1 MSTSVLTFAP
11 RSLILISPN
20 YASRNRRLLALP
32 KSGEVLSALSA
43 IFHTLGGAVSGEVYV
58 YIGRVATSSIR
69 EDWRL
74 CVSRGALLPCLSF
87 FNPFKLRE
95 VPMST
100 PFSFEE
106 HVPLTIRGLSKMDAL
121 HHGRAVALFLRDAAE
136 TMTAHDIS
144 DKTNSFGLFL
154 CFNLLLDYLNI
165 ADGKYDPFM
174 AGISD
179 DASFKST
186 MKEER

>member
-1 MSTSVLTFAP
+1 MSTSALTFAL

-20 YASRNRRLLALP
+20 HDSRNRRLSALP

-43 IFHTLGGAVSGEVYV
+43 IFHTLGGAVSGEAYVYV
-58 YIGRVATSSIR
+58 GRVATSSIR

-74 CVSRGALLPCLSF
+74 IVSRGALWPCLF
-87 FNPFKLRE
+87 LFKSHNHE
-95 VPMST
+95 VSMSNS
-100 PFSFEE
+100 FSFEE
-106 HVPLTIRGLSKMDAL
+106 YVPLTIRGLTKMDAL
-121 HHGRAVALFLRDAAE
+121 HYGRAVALFLRDATE
-136 TMTAHDIS
+136 TMTVHDVS
-144 DKTNSFGLFL
+144 DKANSFGLFL

-165 ADGKYDPFM
+165 ADGKYDPFR